1 MTKRTVFW
9 TCTGLFAAV
18 AAGSATRQMLD
29 PAWAR
34 ESFERLGYPVY
45 LIRPLSIAKLLGVAA
60 ILTNVSTQ
68 LRKLAQAGFF
78 YHLLIALSAHVAA
91 GDPPAM
97 MTGAAAGLVLLLAAY
112 ALEDARYAPRPR
124 QWG

>member
-1 MTKRTVFW
+1 MRAAFW

-18 AAGSATRQMLD
+18 AAGSAVRQVLD
-29 PAWAR
+29 PEWAR

-60 ILTNVSTQ
+60 ILTNVSTR
-68 LRKLAQAGFF
+68 LRRLAQAGFF
-78 YHLLIALSAHVAA
+78 YHLLIALSAHIAV

-97 MTGAAAGLVLLLAAY
+97 MIGAVTGLVLLLTAY
-112 ALEDARYAPRPR
+112 ALEDARYAPRPPE
-124 QWG
+124 WE